1 MELTREGGG
10 GVSGQKVAPVTQLS
24 AVLFATLLALEH
36 LPVGVMGLQV
46 AFQVLLLLE
55 HLLAEGTVL
64 GLLQRATEH
73 KPE

>member
-1 MELTREGGG
+1 MG
-10 GVSGQKVAPVTQLS
+10 GQKVAPVAQLS

-55 HLLAEGTVL
+55 HLLAEGTAL
-64 GLLQRATEH
+64 GLLQKATGH
-73 KPE
+73 KPEQTHGVF